1 MMRDRKSQVRRNLIY
16 ISRRLQLLSFQNIS
30 LWKLAIIF
38 VVAGIVIILALLGSS
53 AKTLFSGPITEQVH
67 VMLKKDNDC
76 IVEPSDGIPRVIS
89 NCEYTVGDNL
99 SVAYKPKQPTLEK
112 YELINSSSS

>member
-1 MMRDRKSQVRRNLIY
+1 M
-16 ISRRLQLLSFQNIS
+16 SFQNIS

-38 VVAGIVIILALLGSS
+38 VIAGAVIILAMLGSS
-53 AKTLFSGPITEQVH
+53 AKNLFSGSITEDVS

-89 NCEYTVGDNL
+89 NCNFSVGDNL
-99 SVAYKPKQPTLEK
+99 SVTFKSKQPTIEK
-112 YELINSSSS
+112 FELKN